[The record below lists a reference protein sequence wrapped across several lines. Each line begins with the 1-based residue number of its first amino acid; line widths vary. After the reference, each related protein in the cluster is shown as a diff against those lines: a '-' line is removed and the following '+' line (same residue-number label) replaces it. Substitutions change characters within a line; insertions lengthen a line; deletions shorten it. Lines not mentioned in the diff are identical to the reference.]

1 MPDFRH
7 VLMVTD
13 LDATFFSHP
22 SRLSPRNVEA
32 IRYFTAHGGRFTAAT
47 GRIPPNIYK
56 AIPDCATLFNAPAIT
71 ANGSY
76 IFDLATRTCVHGV
89 PMDGYKAKEVAVFV
103 QSLTDRVGVRVSTE
117 SGNLVNADR
126 IVPSLMRDMGLIPDA
141 KAVPGTDAYVNAA
154 GEPVSGLADPTKL
167 TIPPGAHSTVLSAA
181 DWDPAAE
188 PWYKMVF
195 RGEPDDL
202 RALRPIVDEAYG
214 DFFETNTSSPRFYE
228 LQAKGCNK
236 ATGLRWLADHLA
248 SEDGHSY
255 LTVAVGDEENDL
267 PMLRAADF
275 SGCPS
280 NATEAVW
287 AVVDHHLCHCDEGCI
302 ADMIERVE
310 AYLSENNRG

>member
-1 MPDFRH
+1 MPDFRYI
-7 VLMVTD
+7 LMVTD

-32 IRYFTAHGGRFTAAT
+32 IRYFTANGGRFTAAT

-56 AIPDCATLFNAPAIT
+56 AIPDCETLFNAPAIT

-76 IFDLATRTCVHGV
+76 IFDLATHTRIHGT
-89 PMDGYKAKEVAVFV
+89 PMDGHRAKEAAVFV
-103 QSLTDRVGVRVSTE
+103 QSITDRVGVRVSTE

-141 KAVPGTDAYVNAA
+141 KAVPGTDTYVNAA
-154 GEPVSGLADPTKL
+154 GEPVSGLADPQRL
-167 TIPPGAHSTVLSAA
+167 TIPPGAHATVLSAA
-181 DWDPAAE
+181 DWDPDAE

-195 RGEPDDL
+195 RGEPADL
-202 RALRPIVDEAYG
+202 RAIRPIVDERFG

-236 ATGLRWLADHLA
+236 ATGLRYLADRLSA
-248 SEDGHSY
+248 EDGHPY

-267 PMLRAADF
+267 PMLRAADL
-275 SGCPS
+275 SGCPA
-280 NATEAVW
+280 NATDAVKS
-287 AVVDHHLCHCDEGCI
+287 VVRYHLCHCDEGCI
-302 ADMIERVE
+302 ADMIERLE
-310 AYLSENNRG
+310 AFVTENPRG